1 MGLEVIDVAHSFGD
15 RAALDG
21 VSSRSSPAS

>member
-1 MGLEVIDVAHSFGD
+1 MGLEVIGVAHSFGE

-21 VSSRSSPAS
+21 VSFEVVPAS